1 MNNSMATM
9 RFTHGYMLRYRH
21 QILIAQALL
30 LGARLMGIAIPLV
43 VRELIDFGI
52 LHHDTRLLLGSAVVV
67 LAIGAAAGAM
77 LYVGKRIRYQVSGRA
92 VSDLRH
98 DLLRH
103 LLSLGAVE
111 ADEAS
116 GGQALGRLTTDSAAL
131 RGIINGG
138 LGEMANQVLMTAAL
152 VIICLV
158 VDARITLLAVIPMLV
173 ASGLRMHIQLRLV
186 KTFTEIRGHF
196 TALLSGVVE
205 SLANAPVI
213 KAFGREAHSEGKLGD
228 INETMAQRRRHMRM
242 THGVYSSVTSFIN
255 ALPMPITLW
264 FGAHD
269 AAAGRL
275 SVGTL
280 VALFALV
287 MMLQMSIHML
297 TMDSNGVLHGIVNG
311 QRLQRLL
318 DARPALAPGGPDL
331 AVPPLAG
338 QLTASGVAAELGGRT
353 VLDDVSL
360 RIEAGEFV
368 ALTGPT
374 GSGKSVLLQ
383 ILARMTDPSAG
394 TVYYDDRNAADL
406 DPQSLRRQVI
416 CLPQRQWI
424 FAGSLAENIAFV
436 KPEATADEIAA
447 AADQAGIGHLPLG
460 RQLTGSGDLSAGERQ
475 RVGLARAMLIA
486 PKILLLDNPT
496 ANLDAETEAR
506 FVDTLLALSGTR
518 MSGTRT
524 LIVAT
529 QQPAVARHADRII
542 ELDHG
547 RLRAREPVG
556 VRAGRS
562 NGDG

>member
-1 MNNSMATM
+1 MNESMATL
-9 RFTHGYMLRYRH
+9 RFTHAYMLRYQR

-30 LGARLMGIAIPLV
+30 LGARLTGIAIPLV

-52 LHHDTRLLLGSAVVV
+52 LHHDPRLLLGSSVVV
-67 LAIGAAAGAM
+67 LAIGATAGTL

-111 ADEAS
+111 ADEAA
-116 GGQALGRLTTDSAAL
+116 GGQALARLTTDSAAL

-138 LGEMANQVLMTAAL
+138 LGEMANQVLMTFAL
-152 VIICLV
+152 LVICLV
-158 VDARITLLAVIPMLV
+158 LDVKITLLALAPMLV

-186 KTFTEIRGHF
+186 KVFTEIRGHF

-213 KAFGREAHSEGKLGD
+213 KAFGRESHSEDKLGD

-242 THGVYSSVTSFIN
+242 THGAYSAVTSFIN
-255 ALPMPITLW
+255 AMPMPTTLW

-269 AAAGRL
+269 VAAGRL

-318 DARPALAPGGPDL
+318 QARPALAADGPGRP
-331 AVPPLAG
+331 VPPLTG
-338 QLTASGVAAELGGRT
+338 SITATGVAAELGGRA
-353 VLDDVSL
+353 VLEHVNL

-383 ILARMTDPSAG
+383 VLARLADPSAG
-394 TVYYDDRNAADL
+394 AVCYDDQNAADL
-406 DPQSLRRQVI
+406 DPELLRRQVI

-424 FAGSLAENIAFV
+424 FSGSLAGNIAFV
-436 KPEATADEIAA
+436 RPEATADEIAA
-447 AADQAGIGHLPLG
+447 AASQAGIGHLPLD
-460 RQLTGSGDLSAGERQ
+460 RQLSGSGDLSAGERQ

-496 ANLDAETEAR
+496 ANLDAETEAT

-518 MSGTRT
+518 T
-524 LIVAT
+524 IVVAT

-542 ELDHG
+542 ELDQG
-547 RLRAREPVG
+547 RLGAREPVG
-556 VRAGRS
+556 ARAGKE
-562 NGDG
+562 